1 MSEINHQFIS
11 LTGRNKSKKVTVLNI
26 NPAKRPDLIPNQNLL
41 DQNITNLP
49 YIPIQNVKNNINNTL
64 RIAHSVKTL
73 YAIISETIL
82 PLKLVKTI

>member
-41 DQNITNLP
+41 DQNITNLR
-49 YIPIQNVKNNINNTL
+49 VKNNINNTL

-73 YAIISETIL
+73 YAIISETTI
-82 PLKLVKTI
+82 KIVKTI